1 MIHEI
6 TMVREPSLA
15 LRALHS
21 RRHLYA
27 KDIMVATPKKQCEEW

>member
-15 LRALHS
+15 LRALH

-27 KDIMVATPKKQCEEW
+27 KDIMVATPKKQCKEW